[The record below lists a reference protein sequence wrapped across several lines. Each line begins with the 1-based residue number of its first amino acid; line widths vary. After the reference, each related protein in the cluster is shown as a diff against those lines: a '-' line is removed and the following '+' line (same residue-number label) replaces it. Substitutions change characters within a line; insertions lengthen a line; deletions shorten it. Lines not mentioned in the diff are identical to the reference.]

1 MKQSKSKSKSRMD
14 GSADAFIN
22 QRLTLGRVAFP
33 LADLVKETGLSV
45 TAARNQL
52 LRLENRVTRV
62 SPRQQFF
69 LIVSPE
75 HHAVGAPP
83 VAWWLHDYFQWL
95 GDPYYLAL
103 QSAASL
109 LGSNPQAL
117 QVTQVMTKIPR
128 RALEIGRIRV
138 QFFVKRTV
146 EQTPTQPLANAYA
159 PLLVSTP
166 EATTFDLVQYA
177 ARIGGIGRA
186 AETIA
191 PLLPLMR
198 PAELRRVLKIEDE
211 PATAQRLGFVLETLK
226 ATNLAKVVQDW
237 LPSDLVLVPLV
248 PGLRG
253 DAPEIK
259 RWRILNNAV
268 EFER

>member
-1 MKQSKSKSKSRMD
+1 M
-14 GSADAFIN
+14 
-22 QRLTLGRVAFP
+22 
-33 LADLVKETGLSV
+33 
-45 TAARNQL
+45 
-52 LRLENRVTRV
+52 
-62 SPRQQFF
+62 
-69 LIVSPE
+69 
-75 HHAVGAPP
+75 
-83 VAWWLHDYFQWL
+83 
-95 GDPYYLAL
+95 
-103 QSAASL
+103 
-109 LGSNPQAL
+109 
-117 QVTQVMTKIPR
+117 TQVMTKIPR

-146 EQTPTQPLANAYA
+146 EQTPTQPLANAHA

-166 EATTFDLVQYA
+166 EATAFDLVQYA

-186 AETIA
+186 SETIA

-198 PAELRRVLKIEDE
+198 PSELRRVLKIENE
-211 PATAQRLGFVLETLK
+211 PATGQRLGFVLETLN
-226 ATNLAKVVQDW
+226 ATNLAKVVQGW

-268 EFER
+268 EFGR

>member
-1 MKQSKSKSKSRMD
+1 MKQIKPKSRLV
-14 GSADAFIN
+14 GSADVFID
-22 QRLTLGRVAFP
+22 QRLTSGRVAFP

-52 LRLENRVTRV
+52 LRLENRVARV

-75 HHAVGAPP
+75 HRAVGAPP

-95 GDPYYLAL
+95 GEPYYLAL
-103 QSAASL
+103 QSAASS

-117 QVTQVMTKIPR
+117 QVTQVMTRIPR
-128 RALEIGRIRV
+128 REIEIGRIRI
-138 QFFVKRTV
+138 QFFVKQTV
-146 EQTPTQPLANAYA
+146 ELTPTQPLANAFA
-159 PLLVSTP
+159 PLQVSTP
-166 EATTFDLVQYA
+166 EATTFDLIRYA

-211 PATAQRLGFVLETLK
+211 TATAQRLGFVLEKLK

-237 LPSDLVLVPLV
+237 LPSNLIFVPLV

-253 DAPEIK
+253 DAPEFK
-259 RWRILNNAV
+259 RWKILNNAG
-268 EFER
+268 EFES